1 MPHPAPD
8 AGTEAGTPAASSVA
22 PPIAPLAV
30 SLGDP
35 SGIGPEVIAKAWL
48 TRKAHRLPPFFAIGA
63 RQSIE
68 RVWPGPVVQIGHP
81 DESRVVFDR
90 ALPLLQV
97 DEPEAVVPGQPSES
111 GARCALDSLETAVGL
126 ARSGAASGLV
136 TGPVSKAQLYS
147 VGFRYP
153 GQTEFIAERCGI
165 AAENV
170 AMMMVG
176 PDLRTVPVTIHCP
189 LAEVANNLSTDL
201 IVSRTRTVVRGLQ
214 RDFGIERP
222 RIAVAGLNPHAGEE
236 GRIGSEEQEVIV
248 PAIAALRRQGI
259 AVAGPLSADTMFHE
273 DARLLY
279 DAAIC
284 MYHDQGLIPLKTL
297 YFDLGVNVTL
307 GLPLLRTSP
316 DHGTAFQI
324 AGRNRASPRA
334 TIAAIALAG
343 ECARTRQVLR
353 GAGL

>member
-1 MPHPAPD
+1 MASALPHAD
-8 AGTEAGTPAASSVA
+8 DHGAG
-22 PPIAPLAV
+22 PIAPLAV

-35 SGIGPEVIAKAWL
+35 AGIGPEVIAKAWAI
-48 TRKAHRLPPFFAIGA
+48 RDAHRLPVFFAIGD
-63 RQSIE
+63 RRSIE
-68 RVWPGPVVQIGHP
+68 AVWQGPIAQISHPGAAAG
-81 DESRVVFDR
+81 VFSE

-97 DEPEAVVPGQPSES
+97 DEPEAVTPGRPSES

-147 VGFRYP
+147 IGFRYP
-153 GQTEFIAERCGI
+153 GQTEFVAERCGR

-189 LAEVANNLSTDL
+189 LAKVASSLTAEL
-201 IVSRTRTVVRGLQ
+201 IVSRTRTTVRGLQ

-222 RIAVAGLNPHAGEE
+222 RIAIAGLNPHAGEG
-236 GRIGSEEQEVIV
+236 GRIGSEELDVIA
-248 PAIAALRRQGI
+248 PAIATLRARGI
-259 AVAGPLSADTMFHE
+259 EVEGPFSPDAMFHAP
-273 DARLLY
+273 ARALY

-284 MYHDQGLIPLKTL
+284 MYHDQALIPLKTL

-324 AGRNRASPRA
+324 AGRGEANPRA
-334 TIAAIALAG
+334 MIAAIALAG
-343 ECARTRQVLR
+343 QCARTRQSHP
-353 GAGL
+353 AGNA